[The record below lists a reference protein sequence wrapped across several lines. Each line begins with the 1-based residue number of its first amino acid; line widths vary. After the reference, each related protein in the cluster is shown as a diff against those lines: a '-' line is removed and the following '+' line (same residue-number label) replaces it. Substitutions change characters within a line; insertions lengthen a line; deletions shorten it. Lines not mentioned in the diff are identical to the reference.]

1 MNELR
6 LKKDKELMCVLK
18 MMAPG
23 TPLREGLE
31 NILRAKTGG
40 LIVLG
45 DSSEILDIMDG
56 GFKINSEYSPSY
68 VYELAK
74 MDGAIVLS
82 SDLKKIL
89 SANVQL
95 IPDSSIPTFET
106 GTRHRTAHRVA
117 RQTGN
122 IVVAISQ
129 RRNVI
134 TIYKDDIKYVLRDS
148 SIILGK
154 ANQALQTLEKY
165 VSVLERVVTNLNLLE
180 FQDLATLFD
189 VVTSI
194 QRTEMVMRI
203 VSEIERYICE
213 LGNEGRLISMQ
224 LNELAKNVEQDGILL
239 IRDYC
244 EDNIDYD
251 EVQKSIQSMSSDE
264 FLDLDVIS
272 KLIGYHGV
280 PLVDTLIS
288 PRGYRMISKIPRI
301 PSTVIENLVKHFK
314 ELKAVMEASYEE
326 LDNVE
331 GIGEAR
337 AKAIKNGLRRLR
349 EQFILN
355 KQF

>member
-6 LKKDKELMCVLK
+6 LKKDKELMGVLK

-45 DSSEILDIMDG
+45 DNSEILSIMDG

-82 SDLKKIL
+82 SDLRKIL

-117 RQTGN
+117 KQTGN

-165 VSVLERVVTNLNLLE
+165 VSVLDRVVTNLNLLE

-224 LNELAKNVEQDGILL
+224 LNELAKNVEQDGMLL

-244 EDNIDYD
+244 EDDVDYK
-251 EVQKSIQSMSSDE
+251 EVQKVIQSMNSDE
-264 FLDLDVIS
+264 FLDLDIIS
-272 KLIGYHGV
+272 KLIGYQGV

-288 PRGYRMISKIPRI
+288 PRGYRMINKIPRI
-301 PSTVIENLVKHFK
+301 PSNVMENLVKHFK

>member
-1 MNELR
+1 VNELR
-6 LKKDKELMCVLK
+6 LKKDKELMGVLK

-45 DSSEILDIMDG
+45 DNSEILSIMDG

-82 SDLKKIL
+82 SDLRKIL

-117 RQTGN
+117 KQTGN

-165 VSVLERVVTNLNLLE
+165 VSVLDRVVTNLNLLE

-224 LNELAKNVEQDGILL
+224 LNELAKNVEQDGMLL

-244 EDNIDYD
+244 EDDVDYK
-251 EVQKSIQSMSSDE
+251 EVQKVIQSMNSDE
-264 FLDLDVIS
+264 FLDLDIIS
-272 KLIGYHGV
+272 KLIGYQGV

-288 PRGYRMISKIPRI
+288 PRGYRMINKIPRI
-301 PSTVIENLVKHFK
+301 PSNVIENLVKHFK